1 MYSLTGICS
10 DPYLC
15 HLLKCFQKGVFVSE
29 HQQVKMGTRM
39 SDCKRGRRR
48 SSNLGMSR
56 DLRGLW
62 SDSRCCLG
70 NQVISVT
77 RRVNQSPKSFH
88 KSISCFI
95 RCRGWRRTS
104 DHQTLMRL
112 KCLCVSLSGHRA
124 PRGQTEIL
132 EVRSRATVVGGN
144 PLITDVGE
152 VASWI
157 KSHE

>member
-1 MYSLTGICS
+1 MMYSLTGICS
-10 DPYLC
+10 DPYLR

-29 HQQVKMGTRM
+29 HQQVKMGTWM

-77 RRVNQSPKSFH
+77 RRVNQSPKSFR
-88 KSISCFI
+88 KRI

-104 DHQTLMRL
+104 DHQTLTRL
-112 KCLCVSLSGHRA
+112 KCLCVSLSGRLV

-132 EVRSRATVVGGN
+132 EVRSRDTVVGGN
-144 PLITDVGE
+144 PAITDVGE
-152 VASWI
+152 VAPWI